1 MRMMPSM
8 GLGPHS
14 KKNVCENEMVMC
26 VRTYVLHRI
35 RKKKVFSTYVLLS
48 KLNLHL

>member
-8 GLGPHS
+8 GLGPHL
-14 KKNVCENEMVMC
+14 KKNLCGNEMC
-26 VRTYVLHRI
+26 VRTYILHRI